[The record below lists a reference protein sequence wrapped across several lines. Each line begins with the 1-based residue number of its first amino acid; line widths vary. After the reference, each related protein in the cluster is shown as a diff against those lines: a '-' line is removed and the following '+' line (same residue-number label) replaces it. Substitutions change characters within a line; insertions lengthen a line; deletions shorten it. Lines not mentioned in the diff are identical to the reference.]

1 MEKHLTLVASFH
13 IAVGILGIILSAVIW
28 VVLVG
33 WGIIT
38 GDDSLMA
45 AASLIASIISA
56 ILLFVSILGIIGAVG
71 LLKRRSW
78 ARILILVVSALY
90 LIKVPYGTAL
100 GVYSIWALLN
110 EETKQLL
117 ASGRS
122 S

>member
-28 VVLVG
+28 GVLVG

-45 AASLIASIISA
+45 AASLIASVISA

-78 ARILILVVSALY
+78 ARILILIVSALY

-117 ASGRS
+117 ASRS